1 MTTSW
6 FQSNGYAGV
15 DLFFGISGFLIC
27 TRLFEDERFAGQI
40 SLRNFYY
47 KACIPHSAFCLL
59 HSSTYV
65 SSPCWHFS
73 NHSIAFK
80 GMVCGVVFLP
90 ELQFFERDSRT
101 RGLVHR
107 TLLAPLSRRAFL
119 PDSPR
124 RPGVLAE
131 EISRPSANFD
141 GGSGDLLALL
151 PPAFSSLE
159 WLSKHTDTRLGALL
173 IPAILAVLL
182 ASARWKPLITL
193 VSRFWLLAAVVFL
206 WFLTYNPFP
215 FLTPTAE
222 SILVPIVILGPTLNP
237 TASVTR
243 ILEFSLL
250 RWFGKISYS
259 LYLWQQIF
267 FCGHFPLGFQPL
279 GFMNA
284 LPFRWIGLF
293 SIAAVSYYLIEKPA
307 IRLGHRLTG
316 GVPLSHTEDRT
327 AANETERAGAN
338 RSS

>member
-1 MTTSW
+1 M
-6 FQSNGYAGV
+6 AGAV
-15 DLFFGISGFLIC
+15 IC
-27 TRLFEDERFAGQI
+27 WR
-40 SLRNFYY
+40 YY
-47 KACIPHSAFCLL
+47 R
-59 HSSTYV
+59 
-65 SSPCWHFS
+65 
-73 NHSIAFK
+73 
-80 GMVCGVVFLP
+80 
-90 ELQFFERDSRT
+90 Q
-101 RGLVHR
+101 
-107 TLLAPLSRRAFL
+107 LSR
-119 PDSPR
+119 PW
-124 RPGVLAE
+124 
-131 EISRPSANFD
+131 
-141 GGSGDLLALL
+141 
-151 PPAFSSLE
+151 E
-159 WLSKHTDTRLGALL
+159 WLSKHTNTRLGALL